1 MPPKLFGSPQRP
13 SSNPNYIPDL
23 RVPPE
28 NWFISISENIYPG
41 RPYYFNVLTNERQ
54 WNFPEDYNSVEALVP
69 ETRVVNRS
77 QVAEHVFG
85 FIVFF
90 DRKKEMMGGFVPPI
104 KIVYSNIEIAH
115 VLARSVYETEFIE
128 VTEHLHRLWRSSDH
142 YVRSLREYHQKEN
155 HPATFCQLHNDI
167 FSGCRIEQTL
177 FITEKVDEATAL
189 LIQGNW
195 KNGNIIMDID
205 GIMSQNIRRPP
216 SRMIGEFLTDPV
228 PRSYTFFKDEDDDS
242 LIDIDSIEF
251 NKIIVF
257 NSIFVITA
265 RIMHSAESAINK
277 IELALRNSE
286 TPFTDSINMYY
297 QNDCYRLGGTYSKSE
312 AHIAHIA
319 DFKKFCEDEQPYTI
333 EDGGTL
339 SCWIDLA
346 FLTGVISYEEYLELN
361 KEIEE
366 DRTLHTEH
374 DIVVK
379 YIMIILKKVLPN
391 GNQNFREEIA
401 KVKCIRKQKFVHTDL
416 LLPLFK

>member
-23 RVPPE
+23 RVPPD
-28 NWFISISENIYPG
+28 NWFICISENIYPG
-41 RPYYFNVLTNERQ
+41 RPYYFNVLTNESQ

-69 ETRVVNRS
+69 ETRVVNLS
-77 QVAEHVFG
+77 QVVEPVFG

-90 DRKKEMMGGFVPPI
+90 DRDREMTGGFVPPI
-104 KIVYSNIEIAH
+104 KIAYSNIEIAR
-115 VLARSVYETEFIE
+115 VLARSVYEPDFIE
-128 VTEHLHRLWRSSDH
+128 VTEHLHKLWRSSDS

-155 HPATFCQLHNDI
+155 HSSTFCQLHNDI
-167 FSGCRIEQTL
+167 YSGCRIEQTL
-177 FITEKVDEATAL
+177 FITEKVHEATAL

-216 SRMIGEFLTDPV
+216 SRMIVEFLTDPV
-228 PRSYTFFKDEDDDS
+228 PRRYTFFKDDDS

-265 RIMHSAESAINK
+265 KIMHSAESAINK

-286 TPFTDSINMYY
+286 TPFIDSINMYY
-297 QNDCYRLGGTYSKSE
+297 QNNCYRSGGTYSKSE
-312 AHIAHIA
+312 SHIA
-319 DFKKFCEDEQPYTI
+319 DFKKLCEDEQPYTS
-333 EDGGTL
+333 EEGGTL

-346 FLTGVISYEEYLELN
+346 LLSNVITFEEYLELN
-361 KEIEE
+361 KEIEK
-366 DRTLHTEH
+366 DRRLHTEH

-379 YIMIILKKVLPN
+379 YIMIVLKKVLPN
-391 GNQNFREEIA
+391 GNQYFREEIA

-416 LLPLFK
+416 RLPLFK

>member
-1 MPPKLFGSPQRP
+1 MPPKLFGSPRRP
-13 SSNPNYIPDL
+13 SSNRNYIPDL
-23 RVPPE
+23 RVPPD
-28 NWFISISENIYPG
+28 NWFIAISENIYPG
-41 RPYYFNVLTNERQ
+41 RPYYFNVLTNESQ
-54 WNFPEDYNSVEALVP
+54 WNFPEDYNSLEALVP
-69 ETRVVNRS
+69 ESRVVNLS
-77 QVAEHVFG
+77 QVAEPVFG

-90 DRKKEMMGGFVPPI
+90 DRDREMTGGFVPPI
-104 KIVYSNIEIAH
+104 KIVYSNIEIAL
-115 VLARSVYETEFIE
+115 VLARSVYEPDFIE
-128 VTEHLHRLWRSSDH
+128 VTEHLHRLWRSSDR
-142 YVRSLREYHQKEN
+142 YVKSLREYHQKEN
-155 HPATFCQLHNDI
+155 HPSMFCQLHNDI
-167 FSGCRIEQTL
+167 YNGCRIEQTL
-177 FITEKVDEATAL
+177 FITEKVHEATAL

-228 PRSYTFFKDEDDDS
+228 PRRYTFFKDDDS

-257 NSIFVITA
+257 NSVFVITA

-277 IELALRNSE
+277 IERDLHNSE

-297 QNDCYRLGGTYSKSE
+297 QNNCYRLGGTYTNGK
-312 AHIAHIA
+312 AHIA

-346 FLTGVISYEEYLELN
+346 LVTGVISYEEYLELN

-366 DRTLHTEH
+366 DRRLHTEH

-379 YIMIILKKVLPN
+379 YIMIVLKKVLPT
-391 GNQNFREEIA
+391 GNQHFREEIA
-401 KVKCIRKQKFVHTDL
+401 TVKCIRKQKFVHTDL
-416 LLPLFK
+416 RLPFFRAL

>member
-13 SSNPNYIPDL
+13 SNYIPDL
-23 RVPPE
+23 RVPPD

-41 RPYYFNVLTNERQ
+41 RPYYFNVLTNESQ
-54 WNFPEDYNSVEALVP
+54 WNFPEDYNSLEALVP
-69 ETRVVNRS
+69 ESRVVNLS
-77 QVAEHVFG
+77 QVAEPVFG

-90 DRKKEMMGGFVPPI
+90 DRDREMTGGFVPPI
-104 KIVYSNIEIAH
+104 KIVYSNIEIAL
-115 VLARSVYETEFIE
+115 VLARSVYEPDFIE
-128 VTEHLHRLWRSSDH
+128 VTEHLHRLWRSSDR
-142 YVRSLREYHQKEN
+142 YVKSLREYHQKEN
-155 HPATFCQLHNDI
+155 HPSMFCQLHNDI
-167 FSGCRIEQTL
+167 YNGCRIEQTL
-177 FITEKVDEATAL
+177 FITEKVHEATAL

-228 PRSYTFFKDEDDDS
+228 PRRYTFFKDDDS
-242 LIDIDSIEF
+242 LTDIDSIEF

-297 QNDCYRLGGTYSKSE
+297 QNDCYRPGGPYSKSE
-312 AHIAHIA
+312 SHIA
-319 DFKKFCEDEQPYTI
+319 DFKKLCEDEQPYTS
-333 EDGGTL
+333 EEGGTL

-346 FLTGVISYEEYLELN
+346 LLSNVITFEEYLELN
-361 KEIEE
+361 KEIEK
-366 DRTLHTEH
+366 DRGLHTEH

-379 YIMIILKKVLPN
+379 YIMIVLKKVLPN
-391 GNQNFREEIA
+391 GNQHFREEIA

-416 LLPLFK
+416 RLPLFK